1 MSENPYEPM
10 SKEQKDAIVQGNG
23 LTYTHEQMRQVQHAI
38 AAGKNPLVVL
48 ENVPRWEDMAGVDRI
63 INRRVL
69 ELDPLPT
76 PAQVLAEL
84 PLTRQMQ
91 DIVAYSRDEVRACLY
106 GQDDRLLVIVGPC
119 SVHDPKAA
127 LDYAHRLRT
136 LKDELGEDLLIVM
149 RVYFEKPRTT
159 VGWKGLINDPD
170 IDGSHNIQKGL
181 LLARRTL
188 LDVLGAGVATAT
200 EFLEPTSPQYI
211 ADAVSWGAIGAR
223 NTESQVHRQLAS
235 GMSMPI
241 GFKNATDG
249 SVKAAVNS
257 CIAAEDQHTFFG
269 IDHRGRA
276 CAVETLGNPDCHVVL
291 RGSSSGPNYD
301 AESVAQALASIRDK
315 MGDEAAASHG
325 NSGKDDVRQAQVV
338 REIAERIAGGER
350 GISGVMMESFI
361 VGGNQAPAPLAE
373 LTYGQS
379 ITDKCLSW
387 PVTDELLHTLG
398 LYEHRHKLPNQLS
411 GGQQQRVSIGRAIV
425 KNPDILLCD
434 EPTGALDY
442 ATSKEILQLIENVN
456 KKYGNTVIMVTH
468 NEAIRNMADHVI
480 KLRDGTVRSNE
491 SNSRR
496 IPAAELEW

>member
-1 MSENPYEPM
+1 MAAMRGPDS
-10 SKEQKDAIVQGNG
+10 SQDSVLDANAVVPETVDVNI
-23 LTYTHEQMRQVQHAI
+23 RQ
-38 AAGKNPLVVL
+38 
-48 ENVPRWEDMAGVDRI
+48 
-63 INRRVL
+63 
-69 ELDPLPT
+69 LDPI
-76 PAQVLAEL
+76 PAPRYFIKEL
-84 PLTRQMQ
+84 PLTEQMGKQ
-91 DIVAYSRDEVRACLY
+91 VLEQRAQIRDILHGR
-106 GQDDRLLVIVGPC
+106 DDRMLAIVGPC
-119 SVHDPKAA
+119 SIHDPKAA
-127 LDYAHRLRT
+127 HEYATRLAE
-136 LKDELGEDLLIVM
+136 LADELKRDLLIVM

-269 IDHRGRA
+269 IVHRGRA

-315 MGDEAAASHG
+315 MGDEAAASHGLVIDCSHG

-387 PVTDELLHTLG
+387 PVTDELLHTL
-398 LYEHRHKLPNQLS
+398 
-411 GGQQQRVSIGRAIV
+411 
-425 KNPDILLCD
+425 
-434 EPTGALDY
+434 
-442 ATSKEILQLIENVN
+442 
-456 KKYGNTVIMVTH
+456 
-468 NEAIRNMADHVI
+468 ADA
-480 KLRDGTVRSNE
+480 VRT
-491 SNSRR
+491 RR
-496 IPAAELEW
+496 WNR